1 MFNCRS
7 MRVAVILSALLLGA
21 GLLLGLA
28 AVAAPL
34 SMPYTQ
40 LALILVLAG
49 AAVLSAAFVDALL
62 PGADRRLDG
71 CRH

>member
-1 MFNCRS
+1 
-7 MRVAVILSALLLGA
+7 MRIAVILSALLLAG
-21 GLLLGLA
+21 GLLLGLV

-34 SMPYTQ
+34 TMPYTQ
-40 LALILVLAG
+40 LALMLVLGG
-49 AAVLSAAFVDALL
+49 AVVLSAAFLDALM